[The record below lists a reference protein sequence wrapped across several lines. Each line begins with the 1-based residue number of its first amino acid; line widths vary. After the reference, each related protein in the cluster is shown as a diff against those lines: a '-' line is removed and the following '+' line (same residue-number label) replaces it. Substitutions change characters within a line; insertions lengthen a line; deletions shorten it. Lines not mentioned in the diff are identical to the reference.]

1 MNRSY
6 PDKSVIWRTQKSWS
20 EEESLQRLNIWL
32 QLPLWN
38 IWLQLP
44 LWPTF
49 QCVSITLMSKQQ
61 TDLMKWHMYDTPIR
75 MSIFGMLSTRI
86 IAFLHVYEHH
96 W

>member
-20 EEESLQRLNIWL
+20 EEESLQRL
-32 QLPLWN
+32 N

-96 W
+96 